1 MLEQPTDRTLFEQ
14 QSSPGGNPAVAVVD
28 ARSIIVMANDAFC
41 ILLNRMQHH
50 VLGQPLSGFTD
61 TWFGRALGQLPPLSS
76 LDVAAPVVS
85 FIVGPEQGPRLVL
98 SSSRGHGAWREGSY
112 ILVATPFAPTL
123 PPEQLRAYAAT
134 LERSLIEGQQ
144 EMDRSR
150 EAANGL
156 CNLLFMSI
164 SNYTLT
170 EMLDYVYEQARRLLN
185 AVGMMVLWLSEH
197 AQVWRLPEN
206 VEVLYATGSITDAEA
221 LFRSP
226 LASLLNAE
234 HKLIFFPMPLRDG
247 QEEVSFRLAV
257 PLLIENQIRGAL
269 VLDLNAPQLSPHA
282 HQVAEWLADQVIVAQ
297 GADRLQQKAKKAA
310 ALQERERLAR
320 EMHDAVMQSIYS
332 LSLFAEAGKRFASSG
347 QIDRVQE
354 YLQQLSETAKQA
366 LKELRLL
373 LYELQPAVLEQ
384 VGLVEALRQR
394 LEAVERRNGITTRF
408 EVEGSA
414 TFPTH
419 IEDGLYRICQEALNN
434 ALKHSSAS
442 EVTVRLSVKAKELQ
456 LEICDN
462 GIGFAVNDP
471 KCIYGEGLTTMRE
484 RAQQLHAKLT
494 VESAPQ
500 QGTCV
505 RIVLPLTEEAVPE
518 ASSRFHPE

>member
-1 MLEQPTDRTLFEQ
+1 
-14 QSSPGGNPAVAVVD
+14 
-28 ARSIIVMANDAFC
+28 
-41 ILLNRMQHH
+41 
-50 VLGQPLSGFTD
+50 
-61 TWFGRALGQLPPLSS
+61 
-76 LDVAAPVVS
+76 
-85 FIVGPEQGPRLVL
+85 
-98 SSSRGHGAWREGSY
+98 
-112 ILVATPFAPTL
+112 
-123 PPEQLRAYAAT
+123 
-134 LERSLIEGQQ
+134 
-144 EMDRSR
+144 
-150 EAANGL
+150 
-156 CNLLFMSI
+156 
-164 SNYTLT
+164 
-170 EMLDYVYEQARRLLN
+170 
-185 AVGMMVLWLSEH
+185 MVLWLSEH

-206 VEVLYATGSITDAEA
+206 VEVLYATGSITDAET

-257 PLLIENQIRGAL
+257 PLLVENQIRGAL

-394 LEAVERRNGITTRF
+394 LEAVERRNGITTCF

-414 TFPTH
+414 SFPTH

-434 ALKHSSAS
+434 TLKHSSAS

-456 LEICDN
+456 LEIRDN

-471 KCIYGEGLTTMRE
+471 KCIYGEGLTTMRD
-484 RAQQLHAKLT
+484 RAHQLHAKLT

-505 RIVLPLTEEAVPE
+505 RIVLPFT
-518 ASSRFHPE
+518 